1 MKGLLAVL
9 FAGLSLSAWADSWAI
24 INKNGGEIVITDR
37 ACKGYKNLRYAYSYS
52 DTGKTF
58 GGCWTII
65 DDRVHLI
72 YDDGTVYTYP
82 VSSFYKKSTDKK
94 GNGI

>member
-1 MKGLLAVL
+1 MKALLAVL
-9 FAGLSLSAWADSWAI
+9 LASISITALADSYAMP
-24 INKNGGEIVITDR
+24 NKNGGEIVITDR
-37 ACKGYKNLRYAYSYS
+37 ACKGYKNLRFAYSYS

-58 GGCWTII
+58 NGCWTII

-82 VSSFYKKSTDKK
+82 ASGFYKKSTGGK
-94 GNGI
+94 GEKI

>member
-9 FAGLSLSAWADSWAI
+9 LAGLSISVLADSYATP
-24 INKNGGEIVITDR
+24 NKNGGEIVITDKP
-37 ACKGYKNLRYAYSYS
+37 CKGYKNLRYAYSYS

-58 GGCWTII
+58 SGCWSLI

-72 YDDGTVYTYP
+72 YDDGTVYTY
-82 VSSFYKKSTDKK
+82 SAESFYKKSTDKK
-94 GNGI
+94 GTAL